1 MGVLVFLEALTEAK
15 ARNVCGLATRRF
27 LTVFGR
33 KIHLGT
39 SRNIAHDEMC
49 NENGFRLIEL

>member
-15 ARNVCGLATRRF
+15 ARNVSGLATRRF

-39 SRNIAHDEMC
+39 SRNIAHDEM
-49 NENGFRLIEL
+49 

>member
-15 ARNVCGLATRRF
+15 ARNVCGRATKTF
-27 LTVFGR
+27 LTDFGR